1 LGVPDSDPPAASRAA
16 ADGFPLKTTWEKPTR
31 SMSELVP
38 TAGGTPAEV
47 STDVS
52 LWELGNMFITS
63 AFEVRRAL
71 VVCCA
76 P

>member
-1 LGVPDSDPPAASRAA
+1 
-16 ADGFPLKTTWEKPTR
+16 
-31 SMSELVP
+31 MSELVP